1 MTRKKGSKLSEE
13 HKDNIRQ
20 SLLDLHREMSPES
33 KEKLSASKRGR
44 PRSEATKEKIRA
56 ALKGRKRPQEVV
68 DKIKASKAANPWI
81 PTDEN
86 RKNISDGIKEAYKR
100 KRMGRN
106 ND

>member
-20 SLLDLHREMSPES
+20 SLLDLHREMTPDA
-33 KEKLSASKRGR
+33 KEKLSASKRGK
-44 PRSEATKEKIRA
+44 PRSEETKAKIRA

-68 DKIKASKAANPWI
+68 DRIKATKAANPWV

-86 RKNISDGIKEAYKR
+86 RKNISDGIREAYRR
-100 KRMGRN
+100 KRMGN
-106 ND
+106 TND